1 MTKILLITGDGG
13 ETLEVMYP
21 YQRLLEEGYDVDV
34 AAPSAKKIQLVVH
47 DGEPGWDTFSE
58 KWGYR
63 LNANLAFSEV
73 EPENYAGLVIP
84 GGRAPEYIR
93 NDSNVKR
100 IVRYFFDNN
109 LPVAHICHAPL
120 ILAAAGVL
128 KGRQSSGFPFVQPDI
143 ENAGGTY
150 IDGGGVVDK
159 NMVSARAWSDNP
171 IWMREFMA
179 LLRKQIGKTKTAG
192 NVQIPSA
199 EGPDDR
205 LARLELQVR
214 QLEK

>member
-1 MTKILLITGDGG
+1 MAKILLITGDGG
-13 ETLEVMYP
+13 EALEVMYP
-21 YQRLLEEGYDVDV
+21 YQRLLEEGYEVDV

-47 DGEPGWDTFSE
+47 DVEPGWDTYSE
-58 KWGYR
+58 KRGYR
-63 LNANLAFSEV
+63 LDANLAFSEV
-73 EPENYAGLVIP
+73 EPENYIGLVIP

-93 NDSNVKR
+93 NDPNVKR

-120 ILAAAGVL
+120 ILATVGVL

-150 IDGGGVVDK
+150 IDGAGVVDK

-171 IWMREFMA
+171 TWMREFMA
-179 LLRKQIGKTKTAG
+179 LLRGHSATPAKK
-192 NVQIPSA
+192 VRPSSQDA
-199 EGPDDR
+199 LDDR